1 MPVSP
6 NAIIWRTLLGA
17 CSIHGNIEM
26 AELVKARLAEM
37 DPDNSG
43 DHVLLSNVYA
53 VAGKW
58 KDVSSIRRMMTEHSM
73 KKTPGWSMNEID

>member
-1 MPVSP
+1 MK
-6 NAIIWRTLLGA
+6 
-17 CSIHGNIEM
+17 EM
-26 AELVKARLAEM
+26 ISNL

-58 KDVSSIRRMMTEHSM
+58 KDVVAVRRSM
-73 KKTPGWSMNEID
+73 VHQKIKKTPGWSMIEVDKIM